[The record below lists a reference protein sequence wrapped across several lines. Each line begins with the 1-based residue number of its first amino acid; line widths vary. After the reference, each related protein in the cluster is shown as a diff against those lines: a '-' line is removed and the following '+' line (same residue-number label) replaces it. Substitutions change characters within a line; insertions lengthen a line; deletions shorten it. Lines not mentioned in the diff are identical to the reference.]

1 MIFCEKSNTEEAMAE
16 GDGSSNT
23 AIVAIVVLVIIL
35 GAGLYFLGVF
45 NPQGE
50 KSTTVIE
57 KPTIIEKP
65 SHK

>member
-1 MIFCEKSNTEEAMAE
+1 MAE